1 MAERVHRRHLSG
13 LLAALQLLLGLQQI
27 RRRRTQGFSGCVRI
41 PRPGDRPKVSNPAVK
56 IDTPATG
63 SEASGTVTIGTERRR
78 EVDWVNVYVDG
89 KYFASSPPFSF
100 Q

>member
-1 MAERVHRRHLSG
+1 M
-13 LLAALQLLLGLQQI
+13 
-27 RRRRTQGFSGCVRI
+27 
-41 PRPGDRPKVSNPAVK
+41 K